1 MEARSFEVLLL
12 TLQLFLKHH
21 LDSLFFFLFHPRSS
35 QDLGEHSDMV
45 SYQHIPSMHR
55 EPITRVMFE
64 PSTNVIMTSSES
76 NTTSVVFMN
85 VSLKQEPYV
94 WKFKQVINKVS
105 LTDNILIGHFINTFC
120 QHQVGPLL

>member
-21 LDSLFFFLFHPRSS
+21 LDCFFLFHPRSS

-45 SYQHIPSMHR
+45 SYQHIPSIHQ

-64 PSTNVIMTSSES
+64 PSANVIMTSSES

-85 VSLKQEPYV
+85 VSLKQEPYI
-94 WKFKQVINKVS
+94 WKFNQVINKVTRS
-105 LTDNILIGHFINTFC
+105 
-120 QHQVGPLL
+120 V